1 MLNTCISC
9 SRQEIRLWA
18 QLDDFINQI
27 WLWQFHFKTKN
38 LLGFQLCML
47 TFLFYMLTKMNF
59 VWRCLNVA
67 GIGVKNWN
75 KI

>member
-47 TFLFYMLTKMNF
+47 TFLYAYQNEL
-59 VWRCLNVA
+59 CLEMPER
-67 GIGVKNWN
+67 GWNWS
-75 KI
+75 